1 MEVHQIALPVRL
13 AARSQQHFEELMREF
28 VLIAAGHHRGD
39 SDHEVPARLM
49 SLVETLVQ
57 QFGAVAG
64 PAEERL
70 ADAIERGDEVID
82 DHVLEVPAEAGPA
95 AQALGDL
102 IDEAAVAV
110 RARPAP
116 APVDGQGCARD
127 PDADEYCRR
136 GKHLLT
142 LATPADC
149 VAYRNWYLGQV
160 ISQIQGAAP
169 IAWTDS
175 ERARS
180 IR

>member
-1 MEVHQIALPVRL
+1 MSVTSSLMEVHLIAFPVRL

-28 VLIAAGHHRGD
+28 VLIAAGHHEGD

-49 SLVETLVQ
+49 TLVETLVQ

-95 AQALGDL
+95 AQSLGDL
-102 IDEAAVAV
+102 ID
-110 RARPAP
+110 
-116 APVDGQGCARD
+116 Q
-127 PDADEYCRR
+127 ADEYCRR

-149 VAYRNWYLGQV
+149 VAYRNWYLGQI

-175 ERARS
+175 EQARS

>member
-1 MEVHQIALPVRL
+1 MSVTSPLIEVHLLALPVRL
-13 AARSQQHFEELMREF
+13 AARSQQHFEELTREF
-28 VLIAAGHHRGD
+28 VLIAAGQHQGH
-39 SDHEVPARLM
+39 SEHAVPARLM
-49 SLVETLVQ
+49 TLVETLAQ

-70 ADAIERGDEVID
+70 ADAIDRGDQVID

-102 IDEAAVAV
+102 LDE
-110 RARPAP
+110 
-116 APVDGQGCARD
+116 
-127 PDADEYCRR
+127 ADEYCRR
-136 GKHLLT
+136 GQHLLT

-160 ISQIQGAAP
+160 ISQVQGAAP

-175 ERARS
+175 DEARDLH
-180 IR
+180 

>member
-1 MEVHQIALPVRL
+1 MSVASPLIQVHLLNLPVRL

-28 VLIAAGHHRGD
+28 ILIATGHREGQSEHA
-39 SDHEVPARLM
+39 VPARLM
-49 SLVETLVQ
+49 TLVETLVQ

-70 ADAIERGDEVID
+70 ADAIDRGDQVID

-102 IDEAAVAV
+102 INE
-110 RARPAP
+110 
-116 APVDGQGCARD
+116 
-127 PDADEYCRR
+127 ADEYCRR
-136 GKHLLT
+136 GQHLLT
-142 LATPADC
+142 LATPPDC

-160 ISQIQGAAP
+160 ITQLQGATP

-175 ERARS
+175 NEARDP
-180 IR
+180 R

>member
-1 MEVHQIALPVRL
+1 MSVTSSMMEVHLIAFPVRL

-28 VLIAAGHHRGD
+28 VLIAAGHHPAD

-49 SLVETLVQ
+49 TLVETLVQ

-70 ADAIERGDEVID
+70 ADAIERDDEVID
-82 DHVLEVPAEAGPA
+82 DHLLEVPAKAGPA

-102 IDEAAVAV
+102 IDE
-110 RARPAP
+110 
-116 APVDGQGCARD
+116 
-127 PDADEYCRR
+127 ADEYCRR

-160 ISQIQGAAP
+160 ISRIRGAAP
-169 IAWTDS
+169 VPWTDS
-175 ERARS
+175 EQARS